1 MDTQSMQKHNTGNM
15 SGLRRTRSSFIRS
28 AAVTHCI
35 CCVYVF
41 LCVST
46 NLSLTEQFEILI
58 RGEEKLMW
66 GLLAVSSVSETCSCQ
81 TCCIHTAQL
90 MFYIL
95 ASAEYLEGLCPWPH
109 PLFESCIRSYYR
121 QFLSFPLSFCL
132 LVFCL
137 MSLSAT
143 SKMKTS
149 PGLNSQQ

>member
-1 MDTQSMQKHNTGNM
+1 M
-15 SGLRRTRSSFIRS
+15 SGLRRTRSSFSIALYKVCS
-28 AAVTHCI
+28 CNTLHML
-35 CCVYVF
+35 YVF

-95 ASAEYLEGLCPWPH
+95 ASAEYL
-109 PLFESCIRSYYR
+109 
-121 QFLSFPLSFCL
+121 
-132 LVFCL
+132 
-137 MSLSAT
+137 
-143 SKMKTS
+143 
-149 PGLNSQQ
+149 

>member
-1 MDTQSMQKHNTGNM
+1 MQKQNTGNM

-46 NLSLTEQFEILI
+46 NLSLTEQLEILI

-66 GLLAVSSVSETCSCQ
+66 GLLAETCSCQ

-95 ASAEYLEGLCPWPH
+95 ASAEYL
-109 PLFESCIRSYYR
+109 
-121 QFLSFPLSFCL
+121 
-132 LVFCL
+132 
-137 MSLSAT
+137 
-143 SKMKTS
+143 
-149 PGLNSQQ
+149 

>member
-1 MDTQSMQKHNTGNM
+1 MQKQNTGNM

-81 TCCIHTAQL
+81 TCCITPHNSCSTYWL
-90 MFYIL
+90 LLNICRVSVRDHIL
-95 ASAEYLEGLCPWPH
+95 SLNPVSDHITDNSCLSRYLFVC
-109 PLFESCIRSYYR
+109 LFFVSCHCQQQAKWKRVQVLI
-121 QFLSFPLSFCL
+121 C
-132 LVFCL
+132 
-137 MSLSAT
+137 
-143 SKMKTS
+143 
-149 PGLNSQQ
+149 NSSHCD